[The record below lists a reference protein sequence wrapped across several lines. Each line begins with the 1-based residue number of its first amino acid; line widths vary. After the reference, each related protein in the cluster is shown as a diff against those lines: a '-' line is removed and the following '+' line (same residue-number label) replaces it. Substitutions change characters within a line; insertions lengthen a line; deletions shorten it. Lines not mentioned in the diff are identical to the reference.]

1 MEVITTHVNADFD
14 AFASMVAAKKLYP
27 NAVLA
32 FAGSQEKSLRDFF
45 LSSALYAFKCEKL
58 RDIDLKKVTRV
69 ILVDIRQKNR
79 IGKFASIVDK
89 PGVDLH
95 IYDHHPPAKDDLHG
109 SLEVVREVGAT
120 VTILCQVLKKKKI
133 ALLPDE
139 ATIMMLGIYE
149 DTGSLTFPST
159 RKDDYRAAAYLLSKG
174 ADLNLISDILIKEF
188 TAEQIS
194 LLNEMV
200 ESAATVTINGVD
212 VVVAKVS
219 SATYVSDFAVLVHK
233 LREMEHI
240 DVLFVLARM
249 EDRVYLVGRSRR
261 REIDVGEIAKEFGGG
276 GHSSA
281 ASAAIR
287 DLTLFQVE
295 ERLKSILQR
304 TIDPPRIA
312 RDFMSFP
319 VKTVDA
325 AETLNEAGNILTR
338 YNINVLPVLKRGRL
352 LGLISRQVIEKASH
366 HGLKELPVEEYMIR
380 DFSEV
385 HPETPWPTIQE
396 IIIESNQR
404 FLPVTEKRK
413 LIGGI
418 TRTDLLRVLHTD
430 LSEEPHYLFEQG
442 ASSSLRQKKIMLR
455 QMEEQLPKKLLHM
468 LRDLGSIAEGMG
480 VNAYIVGGF
489 ARDIFLRRNNFDIDV
504 VIEGDGIAFARKVI
518 AKDKKARVKIHK
530 TFGTAVIIFP
540 DGFKV
545 DVASARLEYYAHP
558 AALPQ
563 VEMSSIKLDLY
574 RRDFTINTLAIRLN
588 PPFFGELIDFFG
600 ARKDIKQKTIRV
612 IHNLS
617 FVEDPTRILRAIRFE
632 QRFGFHIGKLTQSLI
647 ENAVKFNFLERLD
660 GRRLLSELI
669 LILQE
674 DEVILSLVRMRELN
688 IVQFIHPKFTF
699 DDSKRALCET
709 IRDVISWYEL
719 SFLEDTYER
728 WKIYFLALLEGL
740 NKSEMVNLCKRLSM
754 PEKEQKEMLHNREQ
768 TKNVLSKMV
777 KQKSLKNS
785 ELYHLFNSLSTEC
798 LIYLMAKVTKREAKK
813 ALSTFL
819 TQLRHATVETTGEDL
834 KKLGFPPGKIYKK
847 ILDTLLDAK
856 LDGKVQNRQEEI
868 AYVKENFL
876 AADHFHRD

>member
-819 TQLRHATVETTGEDL
+819 SQLRHATVETKGEDL